1 MIENESIYI
10 KCLRKGYECRQSG
23 ITYWEMVDYL
33 TPFGIPAKE
42 YDFHVYFFK
51 WFFDNFHQQIVTDS
65 RIRELKIV
73 FDPRWMNRDVAL
85 GGNPQLDMKAMMTF
99 EAQEKYLNYLLL
111 TESDR
116 KAKRANT
123 LSWWAVGLT
132 ALSLICQTGISLFQT
147 NKCDE
152 PQAECKNLTQKDTTY
167 LKLSTR
173 THNDTNCTDTLK
185 TDK

>member
-1 MIENESIYI
+1 MTENESIYI

-23 ITYWEMVDYL
+23 ITYWEMIDYL

-73 FDPRWMNRDVAL
+73 FHPDWMKRENAMD
-85 GGNPQLDMKAMMTF
+85 GNPQLSMKTMMTF

-111 TESDR
+111 TESD
-116 KAKRANT
+116 KK
-123 LSWWAVGLT
+123 G
-132 ALSLICQTGISLFQT
+132 
-147 NKCDE
+147 NKG
-152 PQAECKNLTQKDTTY
+152 K
-167 LKLSTR
+167 
-173 THNDTNCTDTLK
+173 
-185 TDK
+185 